1 MRKNKDYGD
10 MENALFE
17 KAERLESGVNYSG
30 AVRDSINE
38 RRVKREKTGTALP
51 FGLRLAG
58 GFLVAALV
66 GGSVFGALKYAEYRG
81 SLIVPGSDTGLDSV
95 YTEYGSVTSFDENV
109 QPADPA
115 ENFTFRGVTVIDTDK
130 VTEDELKTALPL
142 DHYYGSVR
150 GVISEAAEKAGY
162 KVFTYKLAAGEG
174 VCVTKDGVGKL
185 VFDRAST
192 AISRVPSRLIV
203 ADETPSGHGMIFFTQ
218 YTDFS
223 DRYGGTTSVFAYDT
237 VTGETAPVDVFLSD
251 DDPVSVGI
259 KSSSGAVGYYGDAVI
274 GYDENTGFINYQ
286 ETFDPIYVEGSDRA
300 GESLHSNS
308 YRLGYG
314 YINGKYVIGVPI
326 EDQTPDSGSVEYDPT
341 GKNSGEYVRVTS
353 GDETYY
359 PFICPK
365 DMMDLIDYEAP
376 VFDYRG
382 KLDIIN
388 NVKDRDWTVL
398 NTSIFFPGIQSFDS
412 TFAGMDLKQ
421 ICSWID
427 SHETEMFRVTF
438 TVTWDDP
445 GDGNAKIYHVEFCVK
460 KGAETTADPG
470 TEFKGEYGLAV
481 ECDNGNAYPPVYA
494 SRVYKGAD
502 LISQKT
508 DEAKAFICQ
517 ITRDEYLNDLLPLHS
532 VIRCPW
538 AFISVEVGD
547 KMFESIT
554 EAEEWIKDRIRL
566 SSSTVNGFEITV
578 TVTWDTVLNS
588 DNTAVLPAAY
598 RTEYSYRFTAEY
610 RMLHNTVPADE
621 RVLIE
626 YSDGKLRFTRIAAE
640 PEFAVEK
647 NGDMKASEIDIHKLF
662 AMLDGHDALDDPW
675 DLVPSVTLRMMLDG
689 ETIYAF
695 EMSYD
700 GAVNV
705 MRYHGSGR
713 SFVAS
718 MKLTADEI
726 KTLSGESGH
735 DATETTVTETT
746 APVTEDPAYVE
757 QTDAVMKE
765 LKTWLTG
772 KLYDGMDM
780 TDLLINVGSV
790 KGDGATLKA
799 RIIAEADL
807 EVHNEENGVFLR
819 AGDKAYDFSVFS
831 LHDDRST
838 VFETRLFVYP
848 GAEGFDMPFGLTPD
862 MTPAEAL
869 EAMGYGTDA
878 HTIKVNDGN
887 TSFCLDNS
895 GSTLVLSLSVIGEE
909 TAVSLYYELGG
920 GSNVNIEFG
929 HIKSVI

>member
-1 MRKNKDYGD
+1 MRKNKDYKD

-30 AVRDSINE
+30 AVRDSINGQ
-38 RRVKREKTGTALP
+38 RVKREKTGTALP

-95 YTEYGSVTSFDENV
+95 YTEYGPVTSFNEDV
-109 QPADPA
+109 QPYDTTLPSPD
-115 ENFTFRGVTVIDTDK
+115 EPDKNVCFFKEVTVIDPAADWIVTNPDLPPQLEGGAVAEIRNEHVSELGYGIYTDGRRLIIVDK
-130 VTEDELKTALPL
+130 DGAGVVKEFMCGDELFPLIIAETDYRQPDGVTFGQLIVTEDKDTGKVTFI
-142 DHYYGSVR
+142 HTR
-150 GVISEAAEKAGY
+150 FAGY
-162 KVFTYKLAAGEG
+162 
-174 VCVTKDGVGKL
+174 
-185 VFDRAST
+185 
-192 AISRVPSRLIV
+192 
-203 ADETPSGHGMIFFTQ
+203 SGF
-218 YTDFS
+218 
-223 DRYGGTTSVFAYDT
+223 YGGTT
-237 VTGETAPVDVFLSD
+237 L
-251 DDPVSVGI
+251 
-259 KSSSGAVGYYGDAVI
+259 
-274 GYDENTGFINYQ
+274 
-286 ETFDPIYVEGSDRA
+286 
-300 GESLHSNS
+300 
-308 YRLGYG
+308 
-314 YINGKYVIGVPI
+314 
-326 EDQTPDSGSVEYDPT
+326 VEYFDTQTKET
-341 GKNSGEYVRVTS
+341 GAIGGYLPESAVEYVRS
-353 GDETYY
+353 GGYLGTYELAKLSAEDTANGKTIGCTCTVVPIGRGNNETQED
-359 PFICPK
+359 F
-365 DMMDLIDYEAP
+365 
-376 VFDYRG
+376 
-382 KLDIIN
+382 
-388 NVKDRDWTVL
+388 
-398 NTSIFFPGIQSFDS
+398 
-412 TFAGMDLKQ
+412 FAGYLRYDNGNYYFGEPYD
-421 ICSWID
+421 IGD
-427 SHETEMFRVTF
+427 DGADTTDTGTDTE
-438 TVTWDDP
+438 
-445 GDGNAKIYHVEFCVK
+445 
-460 KGAETTADPG
+460 DPG

-481 ECDNGNAYPPVYA
+481 ECDNEDAYPPLYA

-532 VIRCPW
+532 VIRKPW
-538 AFISVEVGD
+538 AVISVEVGD

-578 TVTWDTVLNS
+578 TVTWDTVTVPGS
-588 DNTAVLPAAY
+588 DSTAVLPAAY
-598 RTEYSYRFTAEY
+598 RTEYSYRFTANY
-610 RMLHNTVPADE
+610 RILHNTVPADE

-626 YSDGKLRFTRIAAE
+626 YADGKLRFTRIAAE
-640 PEFAVEK
+640 PEFTVAK
-647 NGDMKASEIDIHKLF
+647 NGDWKASEIDIHKLF

-718 MKLTADEI
+718 MKLTANEI

-735 DATETTVTETT
+735 DATETTAPATETT
-746 APVTEDPAYVE
+746 APVQEDPAYAE

-772 KLYDGMDM
+772 KLYDGMNI

-807 EVHNEENGVFLR
+807 EVHNEEDGVFLR

-878 HTIKVNDGN
+878 HTIRVNDGN